1 VPDAIARGRAAQYFV
16 TSIQRRGDSVVD
28 RRAFIGCVAG
38 GLLAMPFAARA
49 QVAKSHR
56 IGFLSNGNPT
66 TPSSQ
71 VEAFRQSLRELGWI
85 EGQNVTI
92 DYRWAEGNSDRL
104 PTLVAELVQAK
115 VDVIVV
121 GGNPAIRA
129 AQNATRTIPIVF
141 VVLTDPVTSGF
152 VPSLAR
158 PGGNMTGLAS
168 EFEELITKDLQLLKE
183 AVPDLSR
190 VGLLYPSVVP
200 AALLAAA
207 ETAARTLGL
216 AARPLNVA
224 GPAEFE
230 DAFKMARS
238 ERAGAILVLPSP
250 YFDAQ
255 HTRLIELAA
264 RYRLPACYE
273 FRNYV
278 RDGGLMSYGPSI
290 DAMFARSASYVDR
303 ILKGANPGD
312 LAIER
317 PTKFEL
323 VINLKTAKALGLTIS
338 QSLLLRAD
346 EVIQ

>member
-1 VPDAIARGRAAQYFV
+1 
-16 TSIQRRGDSVVD
+16 
-28 RRAFIGCVAG
+28 
-38 GLLAMPFAARA
+38 M
-49 QVAKSHR
+49 
-56 IGFLSNGNPT
+56 
-66 TPSSQ
+66 
-71 VEAFRQSLRELGWI
+71 
-85 EGQNVTI
+85 I
-92 DYRWAEGNSDRL
+92 DYRWAEGNPDRL

-141 VVLTDPVTSGF
+141 VVLTDPVTLGF

-183 AVPDLSR
+183 AVPTLSR

-200 AALLAAA
+200 AALLTAA
-207 ETAARTLGL
+207 ETAARSLGL

-230 DAFKMARS
+230 NAFKVARS
-238 ERAGAILVLPSP
+238 ERADAILVLPSP

-255 HTRLIELAA
+255 HARLIELAA
-264 RYRLPACYE
+264 RYHLPACYE

-290 DAMFARSASYVDR
+290 DAMFTRAASYVDR

-323 VINLKTAKALGLTIS
+323 VINLKTAKALGLSIP